1 MAFFT
6 IEKRLRSDGTARYRC
21 TVAVKQNGKY
31 VHRENKTFSKNTLA
45 KSWGAKRVAY
55 IEEHGLPEP
64 EKEMKEISVKTVGDL
79 LTQYENHPNITL
91 GASKR
96 SSLRTLGRSFLAEIK
111 LTDLTANILSSTARP
126 EKRKDLRL
134 PLSLRTYRI

>member
-64 EKEMKEISVKTVGDL
+64 DKEMKEISVLTVGDL

-91 GASKR
+91 GASKEALSAPLAVPFWQKLNLR
-96 SSLRTLGRSFLAEIK
+96 S
-111 LTDLTANILSSTARP
+111 
-126 EKRKDLRL
+126 
-134 PLSLRTYRI
+134 

>member
-55 IEEHGLPEP
+55 I
-64 EKEMKEISVKTVGDL
+64 
-79 LTQYENHPNITL
+79 
-91 GASKR
+91 
-96 SSLRTLGRSFLAEIK
+96 
-111 LTDLTANILSSTARP
+111 
-126 EKRKDLRL
+126 
-134 PLSLRTYRI
+134 

>member
-45 KSWGAKRVAY
+45 KS
-55 IEEHGLPEP
+55 
-64 EKEMKEISVKTVGDL
+64 
-79 LTQYENHPNITL
+79 
-91 GASKR
+91 
-96 SSLRTLGRSFLAEIK
+96 
-111 LTDLTANILSSTARP
+111 
-126 EKRKDLRL
+126 
-134 PLSLRTYRI
+134 